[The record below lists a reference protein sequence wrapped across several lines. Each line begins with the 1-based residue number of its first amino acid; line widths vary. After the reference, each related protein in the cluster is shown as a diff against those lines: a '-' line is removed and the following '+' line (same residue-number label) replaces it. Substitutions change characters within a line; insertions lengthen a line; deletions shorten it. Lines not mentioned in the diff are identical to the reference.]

1 MAELQVPDYMT
12 NRPASITDL
21 AESMMR
27 MKESGQNQ
35 RLNEMKMAEA
45 EQLAPMQRQL
55 LQSQAAHYQSQAG
68 LEDTKEQQA
77 KQTFAINGAKR
88 AVAYANKMAKEGTPE
103 WEQAVLQAA
112 TPIAQSLGHNDPN
125 KPIDIPSLKAL
136 AGMDTAGGE
145 YHPPVATSQGYL
157 QFDGG
162 QFTPM
167 LNEKGHPYMPSAAD
181 VGLRGRGRLAE
192 ELSQLYTSGG
202 IDQPT
207 YERLIAHAVSGQP
220 DIQQPMQP
228 QAQAPQPRPQVYIDP
243 NMSPEDQA
251 TAWDDY
257 QKGVND
263 QGGGVTAISGGI
275 KSDTQRL
282 AEKQA
287 IENENKQLNEGDKA
301 SLNFATRMIE
311 ANNIFSGIEGKYSP
325 EKLNLA
331 EYTKDTPL
339 VSQAINSSLTPEEG
353 SALQAKRQ
361 FINSV
366 LRKESGAA
374 IGPDEFK
381 AANLQYFP
389 QPGDSPEVIK
399 QKEQARKTAI
409 NGFLTGIPEK
419 YHQKITFTPT
429 TENKPQSSG
438 KVKFMGFE

>member
-167 LNEKGHPYMPSAAD
+167 LNE
-181 VGLRGRGRLAE
+181 
-192 ELSQLYTSGG
+192 
-202 IDQPT
+202 
-207 YERLIAHAVSGQP
+207 
-220 DIQQPMQP
+220 
-228 QAQAPQPRPQVYIDP
+228 
-243 NMSPEDQA
+243 
-251 TAWDDY
+251 
-257 QKGVND
+257 
-263 QGGGVTAISGGI
+263 
-275 KSDTQRL
+275 
-282 AEKQA
+282 
-287 IENENKQLNEGDKA
+287 
-301 SLNFATRMIE
+301 
-311 ANNIFSGIEGKYSP
+311 
-325 EKLNLA
+325 
-331 EYTKDTPL
+331 
-339 VSQAINSSLTPEEG
+339 
-353 SALQAKRQ
+353 
-361 FINSV
+361 
-366 LRKESGAA
+366 
-374 IGPDEFK
+374 
-381 AANLQYFP
+381 
-389 QPGDSPEVIK
+389 
-399 QKEQARKTAI
+399 
-409 NGFLTGIPEK
+409 
-419 YHQKITFTPT
+419 
-429 TENKPQSSG
+429 
-438 KVKFMGFE
+438 